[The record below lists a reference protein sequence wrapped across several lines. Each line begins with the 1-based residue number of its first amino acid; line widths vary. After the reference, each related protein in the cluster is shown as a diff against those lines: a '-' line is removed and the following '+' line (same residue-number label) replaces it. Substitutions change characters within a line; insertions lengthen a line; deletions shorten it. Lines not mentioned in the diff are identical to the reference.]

1 MRRHLLFIFALA
13 ATAPSRLP
21 ATGGTAIPAAAA
33 AYVAE
38 AFERNV
44 ALQGRL
50 PDLEQARARLD
61 EVRSAYQP
69 RVDLVARYTRADG
82 GRTIGF
88 PTGDL
93 LNGAYRTLNDYLRS
107 QGQPG
112 VFPQVANQSIAL
124 LRDREQESKVRV
136 VQPLYRPEIS
146 RGVRA
151 GRAALLSR
159 EAQLA
164 AYRRELRL
172 TVLTAYHGYLQS
184 EAAVEILASA
194 AQLTAEAVRVN
205 RLLAEA
211 GKVTEDRVLR
221 AEADDLAVA
230 QQRAEARRDGNS
242 ARSFL
247 NFLVNRPLATPIDRA
262 PEVELQAL
270 ADALLSGD
278 IPSALS
284 PDRREELQALKSAV
298 AAAVASEDAQR
309 ARRWPTLALAVEGGI
324 QGPGYQTGGDAGFL
338 QGSLVAEVNLW
349 DGRERHSRIRQARA
363 EVRKMELQLEETRQ
377 QLVLQLQQA
386 GDEVEA
392 AVAAHRASQAR
403 SRAASRAFEL
413 VAQRDREG
421 LANQLT
427 FLDARNERTRA
438 EINRTVARGRLFIA
452 AAALDRAAALSP
464 LP

>member
-270 ADALLSGD
+270 ADALLYGD

-438 EINRTVARGRLFIA
+438 ELNRTVTRGRLFIA